1 MTHDYEQ
8 RKHIRSSFWTML
20 RDEKKNKK
28 RGRRTLKRQE
38 TPIA

>member
-20 RDEKKNKK
+20 RDEKKTRK
-28 RGRRTLKRQE
+28 E
-38 TPIA
+38 EEEH